1 MFIYITTWVFGKD
14 SIKYHCESKKN
25 STAVGKWK
33 TDIEFEM
40 MANVDMLLTDIATEF
55 HLGWEGNFKKFGKIF
70 KWKIHHFKHTASK
83 KFQFTKCMS
92 VTVIFN
98 KN

>member
-40 MANVDMLLTDIATEF
+40 MANVDMLLTET
-55 HLGWEGNFKKFGKIF
+55 
-70 KWKIHHFKHTASK
+70 
-83 KFQFTKCMS
+83 
-92 VTVIFN
+92 
-98 KN
+98 